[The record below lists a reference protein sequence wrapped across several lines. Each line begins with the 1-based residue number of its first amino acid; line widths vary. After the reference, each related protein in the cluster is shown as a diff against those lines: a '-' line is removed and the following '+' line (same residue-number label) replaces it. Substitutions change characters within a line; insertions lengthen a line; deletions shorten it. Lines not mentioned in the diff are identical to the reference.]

1 MLDLLLP
8 PLCVAC
14 SRLLRLPRA
23 PADLPLCT
31 RCALEAVPLAEG
43 ERHHGPITALFAYE
57 GPLARAVTR
66 LKFGGQPALAGPLA
80 RLLARAI
87 DPADRW
93 DLLIPLPLHPARAF
107 ARGYD
112 QAALLA
118 RHLRRAWPHP
128 APPRLLPRALR
139 RARATRPQTDLD
151 RAGRL
156 ANVAGAFIARD
167 PSRPHLAGQRILLLD
182 DVTTTGATLLAGR
195 AALLAAGAAEVR
207 GLALLRALP

>member
-1 MLDLLLP
+1 MDPPRRATAPRQGRSPRAVLDLLLP

-14 SRLLRLPRA
+14 ARLLRLPRA

-31 RCALEAVPLAEG
+31 RCAPEAVPLADG

-66 LKFGGQPALAGPLA
+66 LKFGGQPALAGPLG
-80 RLLARAI
+80 RLLARA
-87 DPADRW
+87 
-93 DLLIPLPLHPARAF
+93 
-107 ARGYD
+107 
-112 QAALLA
+112 
-118 RHLRRAWPHP
+118 LRRG
-128 APPRLLPRALR
+128 
-139 RARATRPQTDLD
+139 RATRPQTDLD

-167 PSRPHLAGQRILLLD
+167 HDRPHLTDRRILLVD